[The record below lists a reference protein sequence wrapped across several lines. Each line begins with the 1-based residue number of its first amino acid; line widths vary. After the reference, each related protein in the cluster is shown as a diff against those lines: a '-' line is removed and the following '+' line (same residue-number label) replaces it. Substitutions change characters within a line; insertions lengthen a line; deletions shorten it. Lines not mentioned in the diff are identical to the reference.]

1 MSKEMLVS
9 SGDGETRVAIIENGQ
24 VTELYFDRKH
34 KKSIVGN
41 IYVGKV
47 ENVLPSLDAAFVD
60 IGEEKNAFL
69 YINEV
74 VLDMDFEESEEVPK
88 RIQHILKPNQLV
100 VVQVTKDPLKS
111 KGARLTT
118 FISIPGR
125 YLVLAPYN
133 DGIGV
138 SKKLSDSERDNL
150 RQIAKEIKPKD
161 CGIIVRTAAKLADRN
176 TLKRD
181 LKQLLK
187 TWGFI
192 QRKILKS
199 QKPSLINDEQP
210 VVLRLLRDLFSD
222 DFKAIYVDRK
232 EVRKE
237 ISRYLGNIGIRFTN
251 INIHPGPDDLFEAFN
266 VNEVIDGAIER
277 KVWLKS
283 GGFIVIDSGEAL
295 TSIDVNTGKYTS
307 NKNASETILRTNLEA
322 AEVISNHMRLRD
334 IGGLIVID
342 FIDMSNEKDK
352 QKVLEKFKQ
361 CLDKDKTKTEILN
374 FSKFG
379 LLEMTRKNVSDG
391 ILGTLCKPCPCC
403 QGAGFV
409 KSEETIKYDIER
421 KIKTLS
427 IKNPEKAFFIKLNTA
442 IACQVIGQGGRN
454 LKALENLTRK
464 HIIIKGDDNL
474 PMDELVVVSK
484 GSYKEV
490 EESSKPFR
498 EGDCLELFIEETYLH
513 NSEDALARIDGYII
527 QIIGGKRLMGKRVT
541 VKIKTISKTSAVAE
555 II

>member
-1 MSKEMLVS
+1 MLVS
-9 SGDGETRVAIIENGQ
+9 ADDGETRVAILDNGQ
-24 VTELYFDRKH
+24 VTELYFDRKY

-74 VLDMDFEESEEVPK
+74 VLDMDFEESDEIPK

-118 FISIPGR
+118 FVSIPGR

-138 SKKLSDSERDNL
+138 SRKLSDNERDSL
-150 RQIAKEIKPKD
+150 RQIAREIKPKD
-161 CGIIVRTAAKLADRN
+161 CGIIVRTAAKLADKN

-187 TWGFI
+187 TWSII
-192 QRKILKS
+192 QRKISKS
-199 QKPSLINDEQP
+199 QKPTLINDEQP
-210 VVLRLLRDLFSD
+210 IVLRLLRDLFSD
-222 DFKAIYVDRK
+222 DFKTIYVDNK
-232 EVRKE
+232 EVKKE
-237 ISRYLGNIGIRFTN
+237 ISRYFGNIGIRFTN
-251 INIHPGPDDLFEAFN
+251 IELHSGPDDLFESFN
-266 VNEVIDGAIER
+266 VNEVIESAIER

-283 GGFIVIDSGEAL
+283 GGFIVIDYGEAL

-307 NKNASETILRTNLEA
+307 NKNAAETILRTNLEA
-322 AEVISNHMRLRD
+322 AEAISGQLRLRD

-342 FIDMSNEKDK
+342 FIDMSSEKDR
-352 QKVLEKFKQ
+352 QKVFEKFKQ

-403 QGAGFV
+403 SGAGFI

-421 KIKTLS
+421 KIKALL
-427 IKNPEKAFFIKLNTA
+427 IKNTEKAFFIKLNTA

-454 LKALENLTRK
+454 LRILENLTRK
-464 HIIIKGDDNL
+464 HVIVKGDDNL

-484 GSYKEV
+484 GSYKDV
-490 EESSKPFR
+490 EEASKPFKI
-498 EGDCLELFIEETYLH
+498 GDCLDLFIEETYLH
-513 NSEDALARIDGYII
+513 NSEDALARIDGYIV
-527 QIIGGKRLMGKRVT
+527 QIIGGKKFIGKRVT
-541 VKIKTISKTSAVAE
+541 VQIKNISKTSAVAE